1 MKAIAPLYQA
11 GEGFL
16 VHADETTPNRLK
28 GVEVASS
35 YGSNPLGRGRCAS
48 AGSNDSDI

>member
-16 VHADETTPNRLK
+16 VHVDETTPNRLK

-35 YGSNPLGRGRCAS
+35 HSGVPLSRG
-48 AGSNDSDI
+48 